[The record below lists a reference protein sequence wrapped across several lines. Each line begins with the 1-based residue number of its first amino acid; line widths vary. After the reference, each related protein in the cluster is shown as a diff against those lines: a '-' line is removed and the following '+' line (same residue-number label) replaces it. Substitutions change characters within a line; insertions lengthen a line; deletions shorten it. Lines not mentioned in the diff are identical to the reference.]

1 MKTPLTFLL
10 ALTFLFLFSG
20 SSVVFGGDWQDATD
34 AFNRKDYKTVH
45 RLLTPLAEQG
55 DASAQYNLG
64 QMYRKGEGV
73 PLNYKE
79 AAKWYR
85 LAAEQGDASAQFNLG
100 KMYFKAQVP
109 LNYKEAAKWYRLAA
123 DQGHGSAQNNL
134 GWMYR
139 EGEGV
144 PQDYVLAHMWFNLAA
159 SNSASNPLEGLTE
172 KLNRNTVEKKMT
184 PSQIEKAKEMAINW
198 KPKTQKVRVRPLEEL
213 DSELEPAVVTDE
225 ELVKKIIIIMG
236 CDLCHKIP
244 GIDFAVGILGPALSL
259 DQIKSSFNN
268 PNYKGKA
275 KDLREYIE
283 ESILNPSAYVVFND
297 LEGET
302 YPNIHPSNHFG
313 QMLSDKALN
322 KIVDFL
328 MK

>member
-1 MKTPLTFLL
+1 MNKPLTFILS
-10 ALTFLFLFSG
+10 LTFLFLFSG
-20 SSVVFGGDWQDATD
+20 SVYGDDLKDAID

-45 RLLTPLAEQG
+45 RLLTPLAERG

-85 LAAEQGDASAQFNLG
+85 LAAEQGDAEAQFNLG

-184 PSQIEKAKEMAINW
+184 PSQIEKAKEMARNW
-198 KPKTQKVRVRPLEEL
+198 KPKK
-213 DSELEPAVVTDE
+213 
-225 ELVKKIIIIMG
+225 
-236 CDLCHKIP
+236 
-244 GIDFAVGILGPALSL
+244 
-259 DQIKSSFNN
+259 
-268 PNYKGKA
+268 
-275 KDLREYIE
+275 
-283 ESILNPSAYVVFND
+283 
-297 LEGET
+297 
-302 YPNIHPSNHFG
+302 
-313 QMLSDKALN
+313 
-322 KIVDFL
+322 
-328 MK
+328 